1 MFDLLLTGGTVI
13 DPGQGIE
20 GILDIAV
27 ADGKVAAL
35 GADIPVS
42 GAVRILNM
50 AGSLVAPGLFDCH
63 THVYWGATSI
73 GAWPDTVCLPDGVTA
88 TVDGGSCGSDNFAGF
103 KRWIVEASRTRV
115 FCYVH
120 LSRIGLAGL
129 QAVGELAN
137 PAYADPKGTL
147 KILRENPE
155 VAVGVKLRLS
165 EEVMAGSCL
174 PMLKVGRQVAGEAGK
189 PLHVHIGNSV
199 ESMAEVLPLMAR
211 GDMVTHYQTPKR
223 NGLLDEKG
231 LLLPQA
237 REARARGV
245 LFDCGHG
252 RTHFS
257 FEVAQRL
264 LDQGFPP
271 DTLSTDMS
279 LTSYAELAPGLITV
293 MNRWLALG
301 MSLAEV
307 VRAVTSRPAEL
318 LGKGQEFGTLKPGM
332 TADIAV
338 LRWEEGEFQLADAVG
353 GKRTLTRRLAPQLTI
368 RAGQVV

>member
-1 MFDLLLTGGTVI
+1 MFALLLKSGTVI

-20 GILDIAV
+20 GVLDVAV
-27 ADGKVAAL
+27 ADGKIAAV
-35 GADIPVS
+35 GADIPAS
-42 GAVRILNM
+42 GAERVLNM
-50 AGSLVAPGLFDCH
+50 SGSLVAPGLFDCH

-73 GAWPDTVCLPDGVTA
+73 GAWPDTICLPDGVTA
-88 TVDGGSCGSDNFAGF
+88 TVDGGSAGSDTFAAF
-103 KRWIVEASRTRV
+103 KRWIVEGSRTRV

-129 QAVGELAN
+129 QASGELVN
-137 PAYADPKGTL
+137 RAYADPKGTL

-165 EEVMAGSCL
+165 EDMVGGPCL
-174 PMLKVGRQVAGEAGK
+174 PMLKVGREVAGEAGK

-199 ESMAEVLPLMAR
+199 ESLAEILPRLAP

-223 NGLLDEKG
+223 HGLLDEKG
-231 LLLPQA
+231 QLLPQA
-237 REARARGV
+237 REARQRGV

-257 FEVAQRL
+257 LDVAAQL

-279 LTSYAELAPGLITV
+279 ITSYPHLAPGLITV
-293 MNRWLALG
+293 MNKWLALG
-301 MSLAEV
+301 LTLAEV
-307 VRAVTSRPAEL
+307 VRAVTCRPAEV
-318 LGKGQEFGTLKPGM
+318 LGKARELGTLKPGM

-338 LRWEEGEFQLADAVG
+338 LRWEEGEFVQADAVG

>member
-1 MFDLLLTGGTVI
+1 
-13 DPGQGIE
+13 
-20 GILDIAV
+20 LDVAV
-27 ADGKVAAL
+27 ADGKIATL
-35 GADIPVS
+35 GHDIPAS
-42 GAVRILNM
+42 GAARVLNM
-50 AGSLVAPGLFDCH
+50 SGSLVAPGLFDCH

-73 GAWPDTVCLPDGVTA
+73 GAWPDEICLPDGVTA

-103 KRWIVEASRTRV
+103 KRWIVEVSRTRV
-115 FCYVH
+115 FCYVN
-120 LSRIGLAGL
+120 LSRIGLTGL
-129 QAVGELAN
+129 HATGELVN

-147 KILRENPE
+147 RILQENPD

-165 EEVMAGSCL
+165 EDMVGGPCL
-174 PMLKVGRQVAGEAGK
+174 PMLKMAREVTSEARK

-199 ESMAEVLPLMAR
+199 ESMAEVLPLMAP

-231 LLLPQA
+231 LVLPQA
-237 REARARGV
+237 REARQRGV

-257 FEVAQRL
+257 LDVAARL

-279 LTSYAELAPGLITV
+279 LTSFAQLSPGLITV

-301 MSLAEV
+301 MPLVEV
-307 VRAVTSRPAEL
+307 VQACTSRPAEV
-318 LGKGQEFGTLKPGM
+318 LGKGKEFGTLKPGM
-332 TADIAV
+332 AADITV
-338 LRWEEGEFQLADAVG
+338 LRWEEGEFLLTDAVG
-353 GKRTLTRRLAPQLTI
+353 GKRTLRRRLAPQLTI

>member
-1 MFDLLLTGGTVI
+1 MFDLLLKRGTVI

-20 GILDIAV
+20 RVLDVAV
-27 ADGKVAAL
+27 TDGKIAAMKP
-35 GADIPVS
+35 DIPVS
-42 GAVRILNM
+42 EATRVLNM
-50 AGSLVAPGLFDCH
+50 SGSLVAPGLFDCH

-73 GAWPDTVCLPDGVTA
+73 GAWPDEICLPHGVTA

-103 KRWIVEASRTRV
+103 KRWIVEGSRTRV
-115 FCYVH
+115 FCYVN
-120 LSRIGLAGL
+120 LSRIGLTGL
-129 QAVGELAN
+129 HAAGELVN
-137 PAYADPKGTL
+137 PAYVDPKGTL
-147 KILRENPE
+147 RILRDNPE

-165 EEVMAGSCL
+165 EDMVGGPCL
-174 PMLKVGRQVAGEAGK
+174 PMLKVGREVANDAGK
-189 PLHVHIGNSV
+189 PLHVHIGNSA
-199 ESMAEVLPLMAR
+199 ENMAEVLPLMAP

-257 FEVAQRL
+257 LEVAARL

-279 LTSYAELAPGLITV
+279 LTSFAELAPGLITV

-301 MSLAEV
+301 MPLAEV
-307 VRAVTSRPAEL
+307 MRACTSRPAEV
-318 LGKGQEFGTLKPGM
+318 LGKGEEFGTLKPGM
-332 TADIAV
+332 AADIAV
-338 LRWEEGEFQLADAVG
+338 LRWEEGDFLLTDAVG
-353 GKRTLTRRLAPQLTI
+353 GKRTLRRRLAPQLTI